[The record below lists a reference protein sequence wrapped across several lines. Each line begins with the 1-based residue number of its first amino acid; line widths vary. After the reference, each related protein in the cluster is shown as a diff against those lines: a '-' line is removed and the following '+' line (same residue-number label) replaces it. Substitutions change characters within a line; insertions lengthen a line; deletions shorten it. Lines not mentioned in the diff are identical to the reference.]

1 MHGMMKKFRVVL
13 DGELYE
19 VEVDIEE
26 GLSDLEALL
35 QAFKTGVVK
44 RVATEAATVSTIE
57 GAVPAPITG
66 RVVEVRVKNGDHVER
81 GMTVAVLEAM
91 KTKVEV
97 KANMIGVVRNVLVKE
112 GEVAKQGQP
121 LLILE

>member
-1 MHGMMKKFRVVL
+1 MVKKFRVVL

-44 RVATEAATVSTIE
+44 RVTTEAAAAATAE

-81 GMTVAVLEAM
+81 GTTVAVLEAM

-97 KANMIGVVRNVLVKE
+97 KANRSGVVRDILVKE
-112 GEVAKQGQP
+112 GEVARQGQP

>member
-1 MHGMMKKFRVVL
+1 MVKKFRVVL

-44 RVATEAATVSTIE
+44 RITTEVTTVSAIE

-66 RVVEVRVKNGDHVER
+66 RVVEVRVRNGEHVER
-81 GMTVAVLEAM
+81 GTTVAVLEAM

-97 KANMIGVVRNVLVKE
+97 KANRSGVVRDILVKE

>member
-1 MHGMMKKFRVVL
+1 MVKKFRVVL

-26 GLSDLEALL
+26 GLSDLEVLL

-44 RVATEAATVSTIE
+44 RITTEVTTVSAIE

-66 RVVEVRVKNGDHVER
+66 RVVEVRVRNGEHVER
-81 GMTVAVLEAM
+81 GTTVAVLEAM

-97 KANMIGVVRNVLVKE
+97 KANRSGVVRDILVKE

>member
-1 MHGMMKKFRVVL
+1 MVKKFRVVL

-26 GLSDLEALL
+26 GLSDLEVLL

-44 RVATEAATVSTIE
+44 RITTEATTVSAFE

-66 RVVEVRVKNGDHVER
+66 RVVEVRVRNGEHVER
-81 GMTVAVLEAM
+81 GTTVAVLEAM

-97 KANMIGVVRNVLVKE
+97 KANRSGVVRDILVKE

>member
-1 MHGMMKKFRVVL
+1 MVKKFRVIL

-26 GLSDLEALL
+26 GVSDLEALL

-44 RVATEAATVSTIE
+44 SVTAEAVAAGTVE
-57 GAVPAPITG
+57 GGVPAPITG
-66 RVVEVRVKNGDHVER
+66 RVVEVRVKRGDRVER
-81 GMTVAVLEAM
+81 GTTVAVLEAM

-97 KANMIGVVRNVLVKE
+97 KANKSGVVQEVLVKE
-112 GEVAKQGQP
+112 GSVVKQGQP
-121 LLILE
+121 LLILA

>member
-1 MHGMMKKFRVVL
+1 MVKKFRVVL

-44 RVATEAATVSTIE
+44 RVTTEAAAAAIVE
-57 GAVPAPITG
+57 GAISAPITG
-66 RVVEVRVKNGDHVER
+66 RVIEVRVKSGDHVER
-81 GMTVAVLEAM
+81 GMTVAVLESM

-97 KANMIGVVRNVLVKE
+97 KANRSGVVRGVLIKE